1 MVEKSAK
8 TDRPSIVSA
17 LYFYK
22 APNTLSSCEVLTEQ
36 QRLNSLFC
44 TRHLR
49 DRLVETCCSHRFDG
63 FAGALGTEM
72 KGEKKMTIQ
81 MVTAPS

>member
-1 MVEKSAK
+1 MAEKSAK

-36 QRLNSLFC
+36 QRLNAYSAHVTSVTGWLK
-44 TRHLR
+44 RVVHIDLKG
-49 DRLVETCCSHRFDG
+49 L
-63 FAGALGTEM
+63 LGLWAQ
-72 KGEKKMTIQ
+72 K
-81 MVTAPS
+81 